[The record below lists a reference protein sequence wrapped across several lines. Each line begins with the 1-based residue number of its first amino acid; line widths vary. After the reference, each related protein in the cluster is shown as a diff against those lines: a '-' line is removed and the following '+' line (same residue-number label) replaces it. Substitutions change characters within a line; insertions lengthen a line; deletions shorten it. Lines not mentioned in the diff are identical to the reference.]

1 MAQQLLIYA
10 KPNDQRLEWR
20 PANWVQWT
28 DPIDNVPVITCIATT
43 FGEAS
48 LRRGRSAVLGSKGC
62 TVIEPRALLVP
73 HASAHTDDR
82 QQIAPFDRRGLRHSR
97 SGDRSGIGC
106 GNGGFH
112 LHRLNRRDRLARS
125 NRSRQLPCTPS
136 RAGAGRGRNDL
147 VHRQVGP
154 HRMTD
159 LADLIGL
166 VGQSVRRVAVLIRIH
181 ATVAVPNS
189 LESRKARIA
198 ISPWLVTKTFEIMR
212 GQTGPVVRP
221 SRQFHRFGPARR
233 SSRMRCRCGG
243 LVFGGC
249 DQGRLEI
256 SAPDLSDHRIGCPGL
271 PIPLQD
277 LRNRL

>member
-1 MAQQLLIYA
+1 LAQQLLIYA

-73 HASAHTDDR
+73 HASAQTDDR

-189 LESRKARIA
+189 LESRKARICDF
-198 ISPWLVTKTFEIMR
+198 S
-212 GQTGPVVRP
+212 VV
-221 SRQFHRFGPARR
+221 G
-233 SSRMRCRCGG
+233 
-243 LVFGGC
+243 
-249 DQGRLEI
+249 D
-256 SAPDLSDHRIGCPGL
+256 
-271 PIPLQD
+271 QD
-277 LRNRL
+277 LRDHARPNRTSCPAVAAVPSVRPGTETLTDALPVRWSCVRRLRPGSARNQCPRSE